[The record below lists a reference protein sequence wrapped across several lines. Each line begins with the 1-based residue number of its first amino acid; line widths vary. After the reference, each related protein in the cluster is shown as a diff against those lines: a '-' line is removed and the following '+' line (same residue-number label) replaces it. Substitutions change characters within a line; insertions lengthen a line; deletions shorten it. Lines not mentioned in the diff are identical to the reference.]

1 MKGKKSQ
8 SQAVELYG
16 PDLRPSFWAVCVFA
30 SLFIHVAIL
39 GFVAFSPWAGSDE
52 QWRRPGD
59 AIDVDLVSLNPET
72 PAPPGDDDS
81 QEGRESSPADTD
93 DQGAPVE
100 ESGEESS
107 SDSGDD
113 DEQAVSVK
121 RGRSRNVA
129 KGYELKEPSSGD
141 SSGSDSEEKE
151 PVDREKVLA
160 DAVSRLEEQAEKQ
173 GNDPVEDRISRL
185 RGEVG
190 DEDYRERLRQRAEGG
205 SGGGSS
211 NDDLDRLEV
220 YQAEVA
226 ALMKQNW
233 AFSPDMAGE
242 NTKGLEARLIIK
254 IAGDGEIE
262 DVWFEKRSGNSYLD
276 ESAYRTVMKADP
288 LPPLPE
294 GQSQYHLMLGF
305 TPRGLMH

>member
-1 MKGKKSQ
+1 MSGKKRQ

-16 PDLRPSFWAVCVFA
+16 ADLRPSFWAVCVFA
-30 SLFIHVAIL
+30 SLFIHVAVL

-59 AIDVDLVSLNPET
+59 TIDVDLVSFNPET
-72 PAPPGDDDS
+72 PAPPGNEDA
-81 QEGRESSPADTD
+81 QAGGESSPADTD
-93 DQGAPVE
+93 DRGAPVE
-100 ESGEESS
+100 DSGEESS
-107 SDSGDD
+107 SDSGDG
-113 DEQAVSVK
+113 DEQAVAVK
-121 RGRSRNVA
+121 KGRSRNVA
-129 KGYELKEPSSGD
+129 KGYDLKEPSSGD
-141 SSGSDSEEKE
+141 SSDSEAEEKE
-151 PVDREKVLA
+151 PVDPDKVLA

-173 GNDPVEDRISRL
+173 GRSSVEDRISRL
-185 RGEVG
+185 RGEVE
-190 DEDYRERLRQRAEGG
+190 DEDYRERLRQRASQG
-205 SGGGSS
+205 SQGAAPSG
-211 NDDLDRLEV
+211 DLDPLEV

-233 AFSPDMAGE
+233 AFSSDMAGE

-254 IAGDGEIE
+254 ITGDGQIE

-305 TPRGLMH
+305 TPGGLRH